1 MSPARRPAA
10 PPRVAVTGVYLA
22 TGLGVGTE
30 EVWRAVCAGDS
41 ALGRCSDL
49 ADVVAARLPAASW
62 PGAKGVAGAPGAASA
77 ESTRAVTPPGDAESP
92 ETTGRTEPSAPTEP
106 PDAAFLIRQAGR
118 GALRHAALAPDSLDP
133 YEIGLALGTN
143 AGSEELWKRYRA
155 ATGPAPHPAH
165 TVADELGAAVGARGP
180 KAVFATG
187 CVAGANAVGYAYDA
201 VAAGRATVMLVGGY
215 EALNVTTVATFAS
228 WKSIDSAPCAPY
240 ARSGGLSLG
249 EAVAF
254 LVLESE
260 GSARA
265 RGVPVL
271 AWLRGYGLTSDA
283 HHITAPPPDGAG
295 LRNAMLGA
303 LGRAGLGPD
312 AVGYVNG
319 HGTGTPANDTA
330 ELSAMRAVFTGP
342 HPPPMSS
349 SKPQVG
355 HTLGACG
362 AVEAVLTALAL
373 RDGLLP
379 PTANADATPVW
390 DVVPRTARRAG
401 VRVALSNSI
410 AFGGA
415 CCSLVLSRD
424 GGEGPQPSATEL
436 VFTGAGVVSPLGL
449 GRRAFLTALRGPA
462 PAGPP
467 RVPEDLA
474 GHLAPGH
481 RSRVDALGALTV
493 AAARMAWDE
502 AGLRDGARVGVV
514 VATAAGPIGTVE
526 LLNETVRREGPEY
539 VSAVHA
545 PNIVTS
551 VTAGYATL
559 ELGLGGPLSAVSTG
573 DASGLVALGHAADLI
588 RAGQADAVVVVA
600 ADEVT
605 GTLARAFGAY
615 GLRGPGP
622 SRPYAR
628 TPAPGPVAPAAAA
641 VVLEAAGHARA
652 RGADALGA
660 LLGHAVT
667 SGPGRASGAPLCA
680 ETWSRALDL
689 ALRGLGPHRA
699 RTGGTEDVD
708 VYGCAHGVPALD
720 EAELAAVASC
730 LKPAGTR
737 LTALAGAVGHCQAA
751 GPLLS
756 LVAALDGCGGGR
768 LPYATEPPDPLPG
781 ARAFLSDE
789 RAAGPR
795 RALVTAASWGGTYA
809 AAVVGPAGGER

>member
-1 MSPARRPAA
+1 MSPAA

-22 TGLGVGTE
+22 TGLGVGTD

-41 ALGRCSDL
+41 ALVRCSDL
-49 ADVVAARLPAASW
+49 ADVVAARLP
-62 PGAKGVAGAPGAASA
+62 
-77 ESTRAVTPPGDAESP
+77 EH
-92 ETTGRTEPSAPTEP
+92 TGPT
-106 PDAAFLIRQAGR
+106 DAALLIRRAGL
-118 GALRHAALAPDSLDP
+118 GALRHAALGPDALDP
-133 YEIGLALGTN
+133 YETGLALGTN

-165 TVADELGAAVGARGP
+165 TCADDLGAAVGARGP

-201 VAAGRATVMLVGGY
+201 VAAGRATVMLAGGY

-271 AWLRGYGLTSDA
+271 AYLRGYGLTSDA

-330 ELSAMRAVFTGP
+330 ELAAMRAVFTGP

-362 AVEAVLTALAL
+362 AVEAVLTTLAL

-379 PTANADATPVW
+379 PTANANADAGAGADTDAGTSPAPAW

-401 VRVALSNSI
+401 IRVALSNSI

-415 CCSLVLSRD
+415 CCSLVLARD
-424 GGEGPQPSATEL
+424 GGENPRPPDADL

-449 GRRAFLTALRGPA
+449 GRRAFLAALRGPA
-462 PAGPP
+462 PDGAPF
-467 RVPEDLA
+467 VPEDPA
-474 GHLAPGH
+474 GYLAPGH

-514 VATAAGPIGTVE
+514 LATAAGPIGTVE
-526 LLNETVRREGPEY
+526 RLNETVRREGPEY

-559 ELGLGGPLSAVSTG
+559 ELGLGGPLAAVSTG

-605 GTLARAFGAY
+605 DTLARAFGAY

-628 TPAPGPVAPAAAA
+628 TPAPGPLAPAAAA

-667 SGPGRASGAPLCA
+667 SGPGRAADAPLCA
-680 ETWSRALDL
+680 ESWSRALDT
-689 ALRGLGPHRA
+689 ALHGSAPHRA
-699 RTGGTEDVD
+699 RARGTEDVD

-720 EAELAAVASC
+720 EAELAAVAAC
-730 LKPAGTR
+730 LKPSGTR

-756 LVAALDGCGGGR
+756 LVAALDGCDGGR

-781 ARAFLSDE
+781 ARAFLSDA
-789 RAAGPR
+789 RADGPR
-795 RALVTAASWGGTYA
+795 RALVTAVSWGGTYA
-809 AAVVGPAGGER
+809 AAAVGPAGGER

>member
-1 MSPARRPAA
+1 MSRAGRPAA
-10 PPRVAVTGVYLA
+10 PPGVAVTGVYLA

-41 ALGRCSDL
+41 ALGRCPDL
-49 ADVVAARLPAASW
+49 ADVVAARLPDPSR
-62 PGAKGVAGAPGAASA
+62 PGARAAPG
-77 ESTRAVTPPGDAESP
+77 TGG
-92 ETTGRTEPSAPTEP
+92 TGRPDGHTAPAEP
-106 PDAAFLIRQAGR
+106 PDAALLIRQAGL
-118 GALRHAALAPDSLDP
+118 GALRHAALDPDTLDP
-133 YEIGLALGTN
+133 YETGLALGTN
-143 AGSEELWKRYRA
+143 AGSEELWKRYAA

-165 TVADELGAAVGARGP
+165 TCADALGAAVGARGP

-201 VAAGRATVMLVGGY
+201 VATGRATVMLAGGY
-215 EALNVTTVATFAS
+215 EALNITTVATFAS

-254 LVLESE
+254 LVLESA
-260 GSARA
+260 GSAQA
-265 RGVPVL
+265 RGAAVL

-319 HGTGTPANDTA
+319 HGTGTPANDRA

-362 AVEAVLTALAL
+362 AVEAVLTTLAL
-373 RDGLLP
+373 RDGVLP
-379 PTANADATPVW
+379 PTANADPTPAW

-415 CCSLVLSRD
+415 CCSLVLARED
-424 GGEGPQPSATEL
+424 GGGAPQPPGGEP
-436 VFTGAGVVSPLGL
+436 VFTGTGVVSPLGL
-449 GRRAFLTALRGPA
+449 GRRAFRTALRGPA
-462 PAGPP
+462 PDGTAP
-467 RVPEDLA
+467 VPDVT
-474 GHLAPGH
+474 GFLAPGH

-514 VATAAGPIGTVE
+514 LATAAGPIGTVE
-526 LLNETVRREGPEY
+526 RLNETVRREGPEY
-539 VSAVHA
+539 VSAVRA

-559 ELGLGGPLSAVSTG
+559 ELGLGGPLAAVSTG

-605 GTLARAFGAY
+605 DTLARAFDAY

-628 TPAPGPVAPAAAA
+628 TPAPGPLVPAAAA

-652 RGADALGA
+652 RGTDPLGA

-667 SGPGRASGAPLCA
+667 SGPGPLCA
-680 ETWSRALDL
+680 ESWSRAMEG
-689 ALRGLGPHRA
+689 ALRGSAPHRA
-699 RTGGTEDVD
+699 RARGTEDVD

-756 LVAALDGCGGGR
+756 LVAALDGCGGHGGGR

-795 RALVTAASWGGTYA
+795 RALVTAAAWGGTYA